1 MDRRE
6 RRAAAGFLS
15 RHTWVLVLLAM
26 VVLAGVGV
34 VRSSGADG
42 PASQT
47 ERAHA
52 IAQSLRC
59 PTCQGLSVADSNSP
73 LAQSMRA
80 IIDERVAAGQGAD
93 EVNAYF
99 VGRYGD
105 WVLLSPASRGLGWL
119 VWVLPA
125 VVIVGGLLAASK
137 LLGRRRLP
145 QPVRWLVVAASL
157 AGALAV
163 LLSLNLND
171 RGAGQLP
178 TGNLAT
184 QPNPVAPADKA
195 PAARSPATAE
205 LASRMDALAS
215 TVAREPEAVQPRL
228 ALASTAFEAGR
239 MDVVRQ
245 QAEEV
250 LGRQPKN
257 LDALL
262 LRALAPSS
270 ANDPQ
275 ARRALEAFRDLA
287 PAGHPG
293 LPVAT
298 ALLKSQP

>member
-1 MDRRE
+1 
-6 RRAAAGFLS
+6 
-15 RHTWVLVLLAM
+15 M

-47 ERAHA
+47 ERAHT

-125 VVIVGGLLAASK
+125 VVTVGGLLAATK

-145 QPVRWLVVAASL
+145 HSVRWIAVTASV

-163 LLSLNLND
+163 LLSVNLGD
-171 RGAGQLP
+171 RGEGQLP

-184 QPNPVAPADKA
+184 QPDPGTPGDKA
-195 PAARSPATAE
+195 PAAQTSDLVA
-205 LASRMDALAS
+205 RMDALSS

-245 QAEEV
+245 QSEEV

-270 ANDPQ
+270 ADDTR